1 MANLYVG
8 SDGVIHSG
16 TGNGIQGAV
25 TVNTGNSSMGSV
37 SESRNSS
44 YTHNY
49 VRASYVSESRKVLFW
64 ILSIV
69 ASILIGLGLYY
80 LVGKSIFTQGDAET
94 ATEEVQN
101 WFWSLAPWLFV
112 IGGCAGSICYG
123 IFCAEDR
130 NYDLGA
136 FILSALS
143 ALGGIVAVAITL
155 AVVCLAVI
163 IVMYIIGIVIVI
175 AIFCGIIAGLEG

>member
-25 TVNTGNSSMGSV
+25 PVNTCNHGVGSIPV
-37 SESRNSS
+37 TRNSS
-44 YTHNY
+44 RTYNY
-49 VRASYVSESRKVLFW
+49 ARASYVSEGRKVLFW
-64 ILSIV
+64 IFSILV
-69 ASILIGLGLYY
+69 GILIGLGLYY
-80 LVGKSIFTQGDAET
+80 LIGESIFTQCDAET

-136 FILSALS
+136 FILSSLS
-143 ALGGIVAVAITL
+143 ALGGIVAGAIALT
-155 AVVCLAVI
+155 VICLVVI

-175 AIFCGIIAGLEG
+175 AILCGIIAGFEG